1 MRGADLLVST
11 LANAGVDCIFTLSG
25 NQIMP
30 IFDACID
37 AKIRMIHVRHEAAAV
52 YMAEAYAQVTGQTG
66 VALVTA
72 APGFGNALGS
82 LYMAGQAENPVLLLS
97 GDSPTSQDGK
107 GAFQELDQVAVS
119 RGLTKLSRRCESAS
133 KLGTD
138 AVDAIRSARSGRPG
152 PVHLAL
158 PFDVLNASV
167 DVSVPNK
174 SAFATES
181 NRPDDNAMQAIGKAM
196 GQATRP
202 VIITGPALGAVR
214 TGDLI
219 QKLSNATDAPVIT
232 MQSPRGLNDP
242 SLGSFASSIAN
253 ADLIL
258 SLGKRFDFTTGFGQA
273 LTKGEDKQ
281 LILIDADTDV
291 IAQANRAVG
300 DKLTLALQADPIA
313 TAQALIDTAN
323 KDTSTNRSAWRAE
336 MAQAVAARPAEPAD
350 SAAAK
355 PMRPAALCAEVQ
367 KFVDQSTDPI
377 VVVDGGEFGQWA
389 QAFVST
395 ECRIINGP
403 SGAIGG
409 GLCYAIAAKIA
420 KPESTVVLLMGDG
433 TAGFHFAEF
442 ETAARYGVKIIS
454 VIGHDAK
461 WNAEVQIQIREYG
474 KDRLNECELNPTR
487 YDQAAIGLG
496 CHGEQVSDVSE
507 VGAALQRSIAS
518 ELPACIIA
526 HIEGLP
532 APSAPAH

>member
-1 MRGADLLVST
+1 MRGADLLVAT

-30 IFDACID
+30 VFDACID

-52 YMAEAYAQVTGQTG
+52 YMAEAYSQLTGQTG

-107 GAFQELDQVAVS
+107 GAFQELDQVSVS
-119 RGLTKLSRRCESAS
+119 RGLTKLSRRCESAE
-133 KLGTD
+133 KLGSDT
-138 AVDAIRSARSGRPG
+138 VDAIRAARSGRPG

-167 DVSVPNK
+167 DSPIPEVA
-174 SAFATES
+174 AFS
-181 NRPDDNAMQAIGKAM
+181 NEPQRPDDHAIQTMVQALSSA
-196 GQATRP
+196 ARP
-202 VIITGPALGAVR
+202 VIITGPALGSVR
-214 TGDLI
+214 TGDLVE
-219 QKLSNATDAPVIT
+219 QLSNAAAAPVIT

-242 SLGSFASSIAN
+242 SLGSFSSAIAN
-253 ADLIL
+253 ADLII

-273 LTKGEDKQ
+273 LIKGADKP
-281 LILIDADTDV
+281 LYLIDADTDV
-291 IAQANRAVG
+291 LAQANRAVG
-300 DKLTLALQADPIA
+300 EKLTLAVNADPIP
-313 TAQALIDTAN
+313 TAHALIDAITATT
-323 KDTSTNRSAWRAE
+323 DRSSWRAE
-336 MAQAVAARPAEPAD
+336 MASAVAARPAEPGA
-350 SAAAK
+350 SK
-355 PMRPAALCAEVQ
+355 PMRPAALCAQVQ
-367 KFVDQSTDPI
+367 QFVDNANDP
-377 VVVDGGEFGQWA
+377 VVVIDGGEFGQWA

-395 ECRIINGP
+395 DCRIINGP

-442 ETAARYGVKIIS
+442 ETAARYGVNIIA

-474 KDRLNECELNPTR
+474 EDRLNECELNPTR
-487 YDQAAIGLG
+487 YDLAAAGLG
-496 CHGEQVSDVSE
+496 CHGEQVSDASE
-507 VGAALQRSIAS
+507 VSAALQRSVDS
-518 ELPACIIA
+518 KLPACLIA

>member
-1 MRGADLLVST
+1 MRGADLLVAT

-30 IFDACID
+30 VFDACID
-37 AKIRMIHVRHEAAAV
+37 AKIRLVHVRHEAAAV
-52 YMAEAYAQVTGQTG
+52 YMAEAYAQLTGQTG

-107 GAFQELDQVAVS
+107 GAFQELNQVAVS
-119 RGLTKLSRRCESAS
+119 QGLTKLSRRCETAQ
-133 KLGTD
+133 KLGSD
-138 AVDAIRSARSGRPG
+138 VADAIRTARSGRPG

-158 PFDVLNASV
+158 PFDVLNATV
-167 DVSVPNK
+167 NTDIPRAAQFTGDAV
-174 SAFATES
+174 
-181 NRPDDNAMQAIGKAM
+181 NADALTIQAISKAL
-196 GQATRP
+196 GQALRP
-202 VIITGPALGAVR
+202 VIITGPALGTVR
-214 TGDLI
+214 TGDLLS
-219 QKLSNATDAPVIT
+219 KLSDATDAPVIT

-242 SLGSFASSIAN
+242 SLGSFSTAIAK

-273 LTKGEDKQ
+273 LCQGDDKP
-281 LILIDADTDV
+281 LILIDADTEV
-291 IAQANRAVG
+291 LAQANRAVSE
-300 DKLTLALQADPIA
+300 KLTLAVQADPIP
-313 TAQALIDTAN
+313 TALALIESVPAGTD
-323 KDTSTNRSAWRAE
+323 RSEWRAE
-336 MAQAVAARPAEPAD
+336 MASAIAARPSEPAPTQ
-350 SAAAK
+350 
-355 PMRPAALCAEVQ
+355 PMRPAALCAQVQ
-367 KFVDQSTDPI
+367 RFIDGAADPI

-395 ECRIINGP
+395 DCRIINGP

-420 KPESTVVLLMGDG
+420 KPQSTVVLLMGDG

-442 ETAARYGVKIIS
+442 ETAARYGVNLIA

-474 KDRLNECELNPTR
+474 SDRLNECELNPTR
-487 YDQAAIGLG
+487 YDQAAMGLG
-496 CHGEQVSDVSE
+496 CHGEQVTDATE
-507 VGAALQRSIAS
+507 VGDALQRSLDS
-518 ELPACIIA
+518 NLPACIIA

>member
-1 MRGADLLVST
+1 MRGADLLVAT

-37 AKIRMIHVRHEAAAV
+37 AKIRMVHVRHEAAAV
-52 YMAEAYAQVTGQTG
+52 YMAEAYGQLSGQTG

-119 RGLTKLSRRCESAS
+119 QGLTKLSRRCVSAE
-133 KLGTD
+133 KLGSDT
-138 AVDAIRSARSGRPG
+138 VDAIRAARSGRPG

-158 PFDVLNASV
+158 PFDVLNATTEA
-167 DVSVPNK
+167 DVPNAK
-174 SAFATES
+174 DFAVTTAHA
-181 NRPDDNAMQAIGKAM
+181 DDATIQTIGKM
-196 GQATRP
+196 LSQATRP
-202 VIITGPALGAVR
+202 VIITGPALSPVR
-214 TGDLI
+214 TEDLV
-219 QKLSNATDAPVIT
+219 QKLSEATDAPVIT

-242 SLGSFASSIAN
+242 SLGSFSTAIAK

-273 LTKGEDKQ
+273 LIKGDDKP

-291 IAQANRAVG
+291 LAQANRAVG
-300 DKLTLALQADPIA
+300 EKLTLAVQADPIP
-313 TAQALIDTAN
+313 TAQALVSNAN
-323 KDTSTNRSAWRAE
+323 AGSDRSAWRAE
-336 MAQAVAARPAEPAD
+336 MDAAIAARPVE
-350 SAAAK
+350 SAATK

-367 KFVDQSTDPI
+367 RFIDSANDPI

-395 ECRIINGP
+395 DCRIINGP

-420 KPESTVVLLMGDG
+420 RPQSTVVLLMGDG

-442 ETAARYGVKIIS
+442 ETAARYGVNLIA

-474 KDRLNECELNPTR
+474 EDRLNECELNPTR

-496 CHGEQVSDVSE
+496 CHGEQVSE
-507 VGAALQRSIAS
+507 VGEVSGALHRSLDS
-518 ELPACIIA
+518 KLPSCVIA